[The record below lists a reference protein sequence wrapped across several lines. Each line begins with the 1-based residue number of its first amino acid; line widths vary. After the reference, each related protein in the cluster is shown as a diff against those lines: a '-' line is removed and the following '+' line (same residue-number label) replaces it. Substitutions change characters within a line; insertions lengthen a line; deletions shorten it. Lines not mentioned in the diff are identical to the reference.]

1 MAWWFY
7 TPTIKS
13 SFDDSESL
21 LEGNQKEHRIFTEED
36 GDIGEEPDETEFLG
50 DDDSYCMSPNI
61 VEGIPKINSTQ
72 TKNQQP
78 PKRKLQE
85 SKESELDKQKISF
98 LKTISQRMESRDKKK
113 TKTWKVVML

>member
-1 MAWWFY
+1 
-7 TPTIKS
+7 
-13 SFDDSESL
+13 
-21 LEGNQKEHRIFTEED
+21 
-36 GDIGEEPDETEFLG
+36 
-50 DDDSYCMSPNI
+50 MSPNI

-113 TKTWKVVML
+113 NENAEGRYAVTIADRLKLPYRDILMAKHEIENILFKYQMQILEKGNST

>member
-21 LEGNQKEHRIFTEED
+21 LEGNQEEHRIFTEED

-50 DDDSYCMSPNI
+50 DDDRNCTSPNI
-61 VEGIPKINSTQ
+61 VRYCIVKSV
-72 TKNQQP
+72 
-78 PKRKLQE
+78 R
-85 SKESELDKQKISF
+85 
-98 LKTISQRMESRDKKK
+98 
-113 TKTWKVVML
+113 

>member
-21 LEGNQKEHRIFTEED
+21 LEGNQEEHRIFTEED

-61 VEGIPKINSTQ
+61 EEGTPKINS
-72 TKNQQP
+72 KQQEINNHL
-78 PKRKLQE
+78 RE
-85 SKESELDKQKISF
+85 SYKKVKKVIVAIEKPVVLKETEDKIKF
-98 LKTISQRMESRDKKK
+98 LKQFGDI
-113 TKTWKVVML
+113 